1 MTDDRNKCVLSRFL
15 KMDNQSVVVDRIL
28 DGKLFHAARPAT
40 QNARFPKCRL
50 DAAAAAAA
58 HDADTDDGGVTQL
71 VERTM
76 IKYLSKSKSNLLKFY
91 LSNK

>member
-1 MTDDRNKCVLSRFL
+1 MMTDDRNKCVLSRFL

-40 QNARFPKCRL
+40 QNARFPKCL